1 MAIDRNLVQG
11 SMAMMILRLLETKDM
26 YGYEMIEA
34 LRERS
39 NNVFELKAGTLY
51 PLLHSLESRG
61 DVVSYED
68 NTSGRKEEGMAG
80 IPDCSFRSVES
91 SERVLIMGKEEK
103 RVVLAAHE
111 EAEQPAAEENTDWRN
126 AGSIRDYLDAIG
138 EQIENPHARCAIRR
152 EIGNHIEEQTED
164 YHREGMTPW
173 QPHRKRYARWGIR
186 CRPAGN

>member
-61 DVVSYED
+61 DVCL
-68 NTSGRKEEGMAG
+68 TRT
-80 IPDCSFRSVES
+80 I
-91 SERVLIMGKEEK
+91 L
-103 RVVLAAHE
+103 
-111 EAEQPAAEENTDWRN
+111 PARRENTT
-126 AGSIRDYLDAIG
+126 S
-138 EQIENPHARCAIRR
+138 
-152 EIGNHIEEQTED
+152 
-164 YHREGMTPW
+164 
-173 QPHRKRYARWGIR
+173 
-186 CRPAGN
+186 

>member
-68 NTSGRKEEGMAG
+68 NTSGKLTPAG
-80 IPDCSFRSVES
+80 
-91 SERVLIMGKEEK
+91 KKHAEEK
-103 RVVLAAHE
+103 KKEWQEYQTAVSGVLSL
-111 EAEQPAAEENTDWRN
+111 QR
-126 AGSIRDYLDAIG
+126 G
-138 EQIENPHARCAIRR
+138 C
-152 EIGNHIEEQTED
+152 
-164 YHREGMTPW
+164 
-173 QPHRKRYARWGIR
+173 
-186 CRPAGN
+186 